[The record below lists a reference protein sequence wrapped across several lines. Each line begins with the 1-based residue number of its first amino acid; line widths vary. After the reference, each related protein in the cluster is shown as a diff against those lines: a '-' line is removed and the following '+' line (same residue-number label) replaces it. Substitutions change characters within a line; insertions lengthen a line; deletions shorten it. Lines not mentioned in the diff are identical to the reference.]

1 MGMPQTRPRILLVD
15 ATSAFGGGEV
25 YYIKLAKLLSEK
37 YELAAVA
44 FNPRLKAEF
53 EDMGMPVWAGTIPD
67 GCTIWRKYL
76 IVTRCT
82 LKAIRHFHPALVHLN
97 GGLEGYLAFIPRLF
111 GIPVLLT
118 NHIVRTNAPAALLKR
133 LALWISAMLT
143 EKVICVSET
152 VQSNLRQ
159 HAWATNTIVIHNWLG
174 LVPDH
179 ANRTRDDGTCKFRL
193 LFVGRIEAAK
203 GIMDLIRAIELL
215 QNVRL
220 DVVGE
225 GPDLARA
232 MKRCVGMPVH
242 FHGFQENVTSYYM
255 DADMLVFPSY
265 SEGQGLVLIEAMSC
279 GLPCLASDIAAA
291 IETTDH
297 GRFAELFRCG
307 DPSDLADKIRGLQ
320 NNRQRLAYLSEQGRS
335 YALETYSEEH
345 IRPIYFDLIQ
355 PIIGP

>member
-1 MGMPQTRPRILLVD
+1 MDMMQTRPRILLVD

-25 YYIKLAKLLSEK
+25 YYIKLARLLSEK

-44 FNPRLKAEF
+44 FNPRLQAEF
-53 EDMGMPVWAGTIPD
+53 EDMGMPVWAGTMPD

-76 IVTRCT
+76 TVARCT
-82 LKAIRHFHPALVHLN
+82 LKAIRQFHPALVHLN

-118 NHIVRTNAPAALLKR
+118 NHIVRTNAPAAFLKR
-133 LALWISAMLT
+133 LALWISAELAQ
-143 EKVICVSET
+143 KVICVSET
-152 VQSNLRQ
+152 VQNNLRQ
-159 HAWATNTIVIHNWLG
+159 HAWTTNTIVIYNWLD
-174 LVPDH
+174 LVPDRT
-179 ANRTRDDGTCKFRL
+179 NRRRYDGTSEFRL

-203 GIMDLIRAIELL
+203 GIMDLIKAIELL

-220 DVVGE
+220 DIVGE
-225 GPDLARA
+225 GPDMARA
-232 MKRCVGMPVH
+232 RNGCVGMPVH
-242 FHGFQENVTSYYM
+242 FHGFQENVTTYYM

-265 SEGQGLVLIEAMSC
+265 SEGQPLVLIEAMSC

-291 IETTDH
+291 IETTNH

-307 DPSDLADKIRGLQ
+307 DPSDMADKIRGLQ
-320 NNRQRLAYLSEQGRS
+320 NNRQRLVDLSERGRS

-345 IRPIYFDLIQ
+345 IRPMYFDLIRS
-355 PIIGP
+355 IIGP